1 MRDIA
6 LARKLAA
13 HHLAEPLPR
22 RWNHVQGVGAWA
34 EAVAVS
40 LGDQDDVLACSGWLH
55 DIGYAPDIADT
66 GFHPLDGARFLR
78 RAGIDERVVC
88 LVAHH
93 TCAQLEAEERG
104 LGDVLAAE
112 FPRERTEIAD
122 ALLYCDMTTS
132 PDGFPVAV
140 EDRLTEIRA
149 RYGPEA
155 IVTRFIDRAE
165 PDIVAAARRTEE
177 LMARSYALV

>member
-6 LARKLAA
+6 HARKLAA

-34 EAVAVS
+34 EQVAAAI
-40 LGDQDDVLACSGWLH
+40 GDQEDVLATAGWLH

-104 LGDVLAAE
+104 LGDVLAVE
-112 FPRERTEIAD
+112 FPRERSEIAD

-140 EDRLTEIRA
+140 PDRLTEIRS
-149 RYGPEA
+149 RYGPGA
-155 IVTRFIDRAE
+155 IVTRFINRAAPE
-165 PDIVAAARRTEE
+165 ILATARRTEE
-177 LMARSYALV
+177 RMAKSYALV